1 MKHKNSH
8 LKSSYSRVNG
18 LPIHAR
24 ISVTAHTQSNP
35 AIVMVHGLAVSSRY
49 MVPTAELLAEHY
61 RVYIPD
67 LPGYGKSG
75 KPHRVLSISELAHAL
90 AAWMDAVGIEKASLL
105 GNSMGCQI
113 IANFALHHPAR
124 LERAILVGPTMDP
137 QACTAH
143 QSIGRWLLNI
153 PGEPLSLFPVV
164 LLDTFQMGLPRF
176 VQTFRYALHDRIEEH
191 LPQMHI
197 PTLVVRGSRDTV
209 IPQRWAN
216 EVTQLLSDGRL
227 IVIEGAAHDTN
238 YNSPQQL
245 AQAVHQFLSDTPT
258 YPPPHPSEMPEP
270 PH

>member
-1 MKHKNSH
+1 M
-8 LKSSYSRVNG
+8 
-18 LPIHAR
+18 I
-24 ISVTAHTQSNP
+24 
-35 AIVMVHGLAVSSRY
+35 
-49 MVPTAELLAEHY
+49 PTAEVLANCY

-75 KPHRVLSISELAHAL
+75 KPRHTYTISELADAL
-90 AAWMDAVGIEKASLL
+90 AAWMDATGLEKATLL

-113 IANFALHHPAR
+113 IANFALRHPTR
-124 LERAILVGPTMDP
+124 IQRAIFVGPTMDP
-137 QACTAH
+137 QACTAR

-164 LLDTFQMGLPRF
+164 MLDTLQMGLPRF
-176 VQTFRYALHDRIEEH
+176 VQTFRYALRDHIEEH
-191 LPQMHI
+191 LPHMHI

-209 IPQRWAN
+209 IPLRWAK
-216 EVTQLLSDGRL
+216 EATQLLPDGRL

-245 AQAVHQFLSDTPT
+245 AQAVHQFINETPT
-258 YPPPHPSEMPEP
+258 SPLPRPLETPEP